1 MRIEAPARI
10 RRPLPLIPLV
20 DVVFLLLMFFMLSST
35 FSKFGSLLLMSGASP
50 STGAASPASAA
61 DARKSKIPGVIISV
75 SKGPLIRINGIA
87 ASVGDLVAKLDELHA
102 SGARSGALVL
112 TSSAE
117 VQDLVTVLERAR
129 TSRLA
134 SITVMR

>member
-50 STGAASPASAA
+50 STAASPASAA

-87 ASVGDLVAKLDELHA
+87 AGLDDLVAKLDELHA
-102 SGARSGALVL
+102 SGARSGAVVL

-117 VQDLVTVLERAR
+117 VQDLVAVLERAR
-129 TSRLA
+129 RSQLA
-134 SITVMR
+134 AITVMR

>member
-35 FSKFGSLLLMSGASP
+35 FSKFGSLMLASGASP
-50 STGAASPASAA
+50 STAASPASAA

-75 SKGPLIRINGIA
+75 SKGPLVRINGKCA
-87 ASVGDLVAKLDELHA
+87 
-102 SGARSGALVL
+102 ARSGRA
-112 TSSAE
+112 TGPICGSSK
-117 VQDLVTVLERAR
+117 
-129 TSRLA
+129 SGKGG
-134 SITVMR
+134 